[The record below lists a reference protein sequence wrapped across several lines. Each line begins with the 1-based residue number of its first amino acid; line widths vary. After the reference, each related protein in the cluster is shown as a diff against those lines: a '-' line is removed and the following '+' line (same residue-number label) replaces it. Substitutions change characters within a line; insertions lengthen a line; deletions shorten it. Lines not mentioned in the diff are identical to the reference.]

1 VLELGSFSP
10 EWFYFSFPTHQ
21 FPVELAFFNSQE
33 ETVQQAWLYWLVVDF
48 YFLHPS
54 SLGLGFHSPCCVTLA
69 RIFPTGYQTTYWDP
83 SCTFFLKQRRDL
95 HKEPTQGTTSTMEC
109 PA

>member
-1 VLELGSFSP
+1 MVLFFFPNSP
-10 EWFYFSFPTHQ
+10 IPGGIGFLQLTGGNCATG
-21 FPVELAFFNSQE
+21 LA
-33 ETVQQAWLYWLVVDF
+33 LLVDLVDF

-54 SLGLGFHSPCCVTLA
+54 SSGLGFHSPCCVTLA